1 MKKYIKWPIKAIIS
15 NTRYFRDLSLYLLTR
30 KRVNEKPLV
39 KYCKEGFISP
49 NYDRPVCFFCSFDKD
64 SVIRE
69 NVYYYLKRLVVAG
82 FDIVFIS
89 SSDAISDV
97 DLKKLSE
104 CCIKIISRENK
115 GYDFYSWK
123 TGLEKYSQYRAHTG
137 LLLANDSVLGPLFS
151 IKDIIARLE
160 NHEADVVG
168 MTDCFLFHPHLQS
181 YFLYCKKSVI
191 VSEEFIG
198 FFKRIDVLEFK
209 MAIIRR
215 YEVGFSRLLS
225 RRFKLS
231 ALYNLESI
239 MDRVQY
245 VERPKKWTEPTSHL
259 WKLLLTE
266 FKFPFLK
273 KSLLTR
279 RGVSIE
285 EISAALAES
294 GSAYNVDILADW
306 IVPARNIDA
315 RKRDS
320 DPPLKKSTS
329 SPDPWWDNS
338 LNNPHENKRI

>member
-1 MKKYIKWPIKAIIS
+1 MKKLIKWPIKAIV
-15 NTRYFRDLSLYLLTR
+15 NNFKYFRDLSLYLLTR
-30 KRVNEKPLV
+30 KRQSEKPLIR
-39 KYCKEGFISP
+39 YYKEGLILPS
-49 NYDRPVCFFCSFDKD
+49 YDRPVCFFCSYDKEN
-64 SVIRE
+64 VVRE
-69 NVYYYLKRLVVAG
+69 NVYYYLEQLALAG

-89 SSDAISDV
+89 SSDAISDA

-123 TGLEKYSQYRAHTG
+123 TGLEKYPQHISHKG

-160 NHEADVVG
+160 NHGADIVG
-168 MTDCFLFHPHLQS
+168 MTDCFLFYPHLQS
-181 YFLYCKKSVI
+181 YFLYCKNSVI

-198 FFKRIDVLEFK
+198 FFKRVDVLELK

-215 YEVGFSRLLS
+215 YEVGFSRSLG

-231 ALYNLESI
+231 ALYNLESVVDPVRYI
-239 MDRVQY
+239 
-245 VERPKKWTEPTSHL
+245 ERPKKWIEPTSHF
-259 WKLLLTE
+259 WKPLITE

-285 EISAALAES
+285 KIAAALAES
-294 GSAYNVDILADW
+294 GSTYDVDILTDW
-306 IVPARNIDA
+306 IGRPAYTNIDDH
-315 RKRDS
+315 KRIS
-320 DPPLKKSTS
+320 NTS
-329 SPDPWWDNS
+329 SKKTISSPKS
-338 LNNPHENKRI
+338 LVG